1 MSEKNFHLEIVTPR
15 EQKFE
20 GEATWVRLPGVLGE
34 MGILAGHA
42 PLLAMLEPGIA
53 VYRVLDRDHPL
64 ATGEG
69 FVTVAENRVVVLVE
83 SAERPED
90 LDSNEV
96 HLQLEAL
103 DQQLARA
110 AEADKE
116 PLRTRRQLA
125 RAQQRVADWG

>member
-20 GEATWVRLPGVLGE
+20 GDAVWVRLPSVLGE

-53 VYRVLDRDHPL
+53 VYRVLDRDYPL
-64 ATGEG
+64 AIGEG

-90 LDSNEV
+90 LDLVEV
-96 HLQLEAL
+96 NRQSEAL
-103 DQQLARA
+103 DQQLVRA
-110 AEADKE
+110 AAADKA
-116 PLRTRRQLA
+116 PLRARRLLA